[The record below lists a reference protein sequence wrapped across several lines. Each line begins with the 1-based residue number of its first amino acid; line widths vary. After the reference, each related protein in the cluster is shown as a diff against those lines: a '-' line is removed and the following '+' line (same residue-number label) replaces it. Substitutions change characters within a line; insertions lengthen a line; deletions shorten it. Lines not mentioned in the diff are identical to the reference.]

1 MIGVIVVRPSL
12 HLRHEP
18 GKSGGALATKHTL
31 LPCLAIRVATLGG
44 VRAI

>member
-18 GKSGGALATKHTL
+18 GNSGGALATKHAP
-31 LPCLAIRVATLGG
+31 LPCLAIRVATLRGIH
-44 VRAI
+44 AI